1 MTTHELD
8 SMLQAPEL
16 RAVLATAEWT
26 KEQAQTVLRAQQRSG
41 LTVYAFARRTGIPS
55 WRLYKWKQRLLPLQP
70 RALPPTETQ
79 SSQALPAAFVPLQL
93 VTLPPPSEA
102 LASWCAE
109 LVHPSGLRV
118 RLSPQTP
125 VTWLPVLAQA
135 LRAPC

>member
-1 MTTHELD
+1 MTTPELD

-26 KEQAQTVLRAQQRSG
+26 PEQAQRVLRAQQRSG
-41 LTVYAFARRTGIPS
+41 LTMYAFARRVGIPS
-55 WRLYKWKQRLLPLQP
+55 WRLYKWRQRLHPLRPQ
-70 RALPPTETQ
+70 ALAPTETA
-79 SSQALPAAFVPLQL
+79 SSEALPTAFVPLQL
-93 VTLPPPSEA
+93 VTPPPSGELECA
-102 LASWCAE
+102 CAE

-125 VTWLPVLAQA
+125 LEWLPLLAQA